1 MKKYNIKY
9 KKSLFLCNDT
19 GMITKLRSDGVNP
32 VNLENLSKKAFVLN
46 FVFQLFRSG
55 SRQEVQILNIIIF
68 LSFELFVIKDREVL
82 VIK

>member
-1 MKKYNIKY
+1 
-9 KKSLFLCNDT
+9 
-19 GMITKLRSDGVNP
+19 MITKLRSDGVNP